1 MEGDLREFPLS
12 EIPQFISLGS
22 RTGIL
27 DILRRDG
34 AFGVGFTGGIITGL
48 TADGWTLADELRDS
62 GLIPP
67 DALPGLIAKQDDSH
81 ELRASILT
89 NGHMTAEERTVF
101 VARQV
106 ERLLYTLF
114 DVREGTFRFRQGATE
129 GRPWLPIRVSA
140 DRAVL
145 EGTRW
150 SDTWAHAIDFIPSPQ
165 SRFSRIERPTTS
177 ATGVSVTQW
186 RVYVALSEPGTVPQ
200 MAGRSIMTEVE
211 VVEALQ
217 SLTAAGLVQR
227 TRP

>member
-34 AFGVGFTGGIITGL
+34 AYGVGFTGGIITGL

-67 DALPGLIAKQDDSH
+67 DALPGLIAKQDDSQ

-89 NGHMTAEERTVF
+89 NGHMTAEEWTVF

-150 SDTWAHAIDFIPSPQ
+150 SETWARAIDLSHRGRVPSPGSSGRQPQRPAFPSRSGGSTSRCQ
-165 SRFSRIERPTTS
+165 SRARFPS
-177 ATGVSVTQW
+177 W
-186 RVYVALSEPGTVPQ
+186 RGGP
-200 MAGRSIMTEVE
+200 
-211 VVEALQ
+211 
-217 SLTAAGLVQR
+217 
-227 TRP
+227 